1 MKNIGE
7 IIRELRKRDGI
18 TQEKLAESLG
28 VSFQSVS
35 RWENGLA
42 WPDVTLIPFLARYFK
57 VSADTLFDMEN
68 WGTAEREEYYDTTYA
83 QYRRDGKLALR
94 RELMEQ
100 AVREFPHRHHYM
112 MNLAEDLEAYADGTR
127 AQREEYAENEFSGR
141 IRRLCQRVLEE
152 CRDSR
157 ERSRGVKLLCSSY
170 VSAGNL
176 PEALRLAQ
184 EAWDMEHCREVLLG
198 QILSG
203 EEKLHQLQENMLKA
217 VDYTATTMVGMVFC
231 KDVGLADGFSNEEK
245 IQYILTANR
254 LYETLMPD
262 GNYQFYHRTVG
273 WNYRRLAELSLLKKD
288 RREALRYLLLAERE
302 ACAFDNLQEFRY
314 TSPVL
319 DRLEFHPEDHAKC
332 WEGSERGMLYYR
344 LKELEGY
351 FASSE
356 ELEGFRKLM
365 ERLKDDVAQEVP
377 VQIE

>member
-42 WPDVTLIPFLARYFK
+42 WPDVTLIPFLARYFR
-57 VSADTLFDMEN
+57 VSADTLFDMED
-68 WGTAEREEYYDTTYA
+68 WGTAEREKYYDMTYI

-94 RELMEQ
+94 KELMEQ
-100 AVREFPHRHHYM
+100 AVREFPHKHHYI

-127 AQREEYAENEFSGR
+127 VQREEYAEGEFSGR

-152 CRDSR
+152 SRDSR
-157 ERSRGVKLLCSSY
+157 ERCRSVRLLCSSY

-203 EEKLHQLQENMLKA
+203 EEKLHQLQENILKA
-217 VDYTATTMVGMVFC
+217 VDYAAATMVDIVFR
-231 KDVGLADGFSNEEK
+231 KDEGLTDGFSNEEK
-245 IQYILTANR
+245 IQYILAANR
-254 LYETLMPD
+254 LYETVMPD
-262 GNYQFYHRTVG
+262 GNYQFYHRIVG
-273 WNYRRLAELSLLKKD
+273 WNYRRLAELCLLKED
-288 RREALRYLLLAERE
+288 REKAMRYLLLAERE
-302 ACAFDNLQEFRY
+302 ASTFDNLQEFRY
-314 TSPVL
+314 TSPML
-319 DRLEFHPEDHAKC
+319 NRLEFHPEDYAKC

-351 FASSE
+351 FAGSDEME
-356 ELEGFRKLM
+356 EFRKLM
-365 ERLKDDVAQEVP
+365 ERLEDAVAQEVP
-377 VQIE
+377 VQVE